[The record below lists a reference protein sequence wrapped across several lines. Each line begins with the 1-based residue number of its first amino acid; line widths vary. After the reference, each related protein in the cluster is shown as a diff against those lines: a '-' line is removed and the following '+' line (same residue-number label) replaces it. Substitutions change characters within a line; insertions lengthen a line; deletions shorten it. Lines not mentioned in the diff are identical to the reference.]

1 MKIKKKLNKKINFA
15 FNQSLPLNGSLT
27 SVNMTVRGLNLM
39 FEPGKVLLLSKI
51 EKIYSMQELILS
63 IDLIINKYFFFII
76 VGMDKICFIAACC
89 LPRYNAL

>member
-1 MKIKKKLNKKINFA
+1 
-15 FNQSLPLNGSLT
+15 
-27 SVNMTVRGLNLM
+27 MTVRGLNLM

-63 IDLIINKYFFFII
+63 FDLIINKYFFII
-76 VGMDKICFIAACC
+76 VGMDKICFIAECC

>member
-1 MKIKKKLNKKINFA
+1 
-15 FNQSLPLNGSLT
+15 
-27 SVNMTVRGLNLM
+27 MTVRGFNLM

-76 VGMDKICFIAACC
+76 VGMDKICFFSLHVAYRGMHFSIHGPTSIFKYMK
-89 LPRYNAL
+89 L